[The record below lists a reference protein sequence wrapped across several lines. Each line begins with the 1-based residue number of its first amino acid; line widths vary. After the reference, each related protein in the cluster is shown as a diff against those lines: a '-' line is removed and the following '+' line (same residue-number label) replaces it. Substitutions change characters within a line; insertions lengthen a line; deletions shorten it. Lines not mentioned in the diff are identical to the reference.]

1 MRKRILFL
9 VILAIISFVVSVT
22 SFWAA
27 EHLHNH
33 RISDLLDVIWWW
45 FVTSATVGYGDVVP
59 VTLAGRMVAIFTIVT
74 GFIIYTYM
82 VGIIVDSAH
91 EFMEGRDCGK
101 NPLKL
106 KDHIVICEYTSMADE
121 LLQAL
126 PKIPELSQMKAAI
139 VTDLV
144 THRPYSQHEFVFG
157 VPINPLNLK
166 MASIGF
172 ARFVFVFANMRFT
185 DPDIK
190 TLHIALRVLDL
201 NPKAMVF
208 VEIVNVQDEL
218 IGYIPDNIVVMPS
231 RELMK
236 AILLERKIGAEY
248 WSKITQQTPKHE
260 SMAASVL

>member
-1 MRKRILFL
+1 MKKRILFL
-9 VILAIISFVVSVT
+9 AILAIISFIISVT
-22 SFWAA
+22 LFWTV
-27 EHLHNH
+27 EHQYNH
-33 RISDLLDVIWWW
+33 KIRNLLDVIWWW

-59 VTLAGRMVAIFTIVT
+59 VTLAGRVVAVFTIVT

-121 LLQAL
+121 LLQSL
-126 PKIPELSQMKAAI
+126 PTIPEFSHLNVAI

-144 THRPYSQHEFVFG
+144 THRPYSEYEFVFG

-166 MASIGF
+166 KASVES
-172 ARFVFVFANMRFT
+172 ARYVFVFANMRFT
-185 DPDIK
+185 DPDVK

-201 NPKAMVF
+201 NPKASIF

-218 IGYIPDNIVVMPS
+218 IRYIPDNIIVMPS

-236 AILLERKIGAEY
+236 TILMERKIGAAY
-248 WSKITQQTPKHE
+248 WLKITNQTPL
-260 SMAASVL
+260 A